1 VSHRTHECA
10 TATWFL
16 GGTQRTLLGCSG
28 GPRVAMWRKGTW
40 SMKRLFS
47 SSIAAILRTDQEEVA
62 ENLAIGT
69 PADEM
74 PNKRSASFAVTELG
88 GCCP

>member
-1 VSHRTHECA
+1 
-10 TATWFL
+10 
-16 GGTQRTLLGCSG
+16 
-28 GPRVAMWRKGTW
+28 
-40 SMKRLFS
+40 MKRLFS